1 MDYGRL
7 KTLFSISWVVVVGLW
22 GEILPASAQVN
33 VTQFH
38 NNAKRDGL
46 YVDASL
52 TLANAANLIR
62 DPNFNGTISGA
73 VYAQPLRSRPTPQR
87 RPTPL
92 PRPT

>member
-1 MDYGRL
+1 MDYGRV
-7 KTLFSISWVVVVGLW
+7 KTLFSISWAGLW
-22 GEILPASAQVN
+22 SAILPASAQVN

-46 YVDASL
+46 YVDAAF

-62 DPNFNGTISGA
+62 DPNFDDTISGA
-73 VYAQPLRSRPTPQR
+73 VYAQPLKSRPTPHR
-87 RPTPL
+87 RPTPP